1 MNLPSSCSTQPGR
14 GGFGLRPDPFIARKQ
29 QALALHL
36 VRQLADT
43 QFRRADA
50 AGSERLWQEVALLE
64 IDPER
69 ITALLYSGIDP
80 NDHGSLRAAD
90 DAWLAAQAQ
99 LNRRGWGLRHL
110 HLSGR
115 RRWPQVRGIGIGIS
129 TSAGAGAQASTR

>member
-80 NDHGSLRAAD
+80 NESWDPPCRRRRLARCSGAAEP
-90 DAWLAAQAQ
+90 AGLGPAPSASSAAVAA
-99 LNRRGWGLRHL
+99 GLR
-110 HLSGR
+110 
-115 RRWPQVRGIGIGIS
+115 
-129 TSAGAGAQASTR
+129 